1 MFPNRKQIK
10 RSELLEFILSPH
22 DSEYHKKFIQKEVK
36 KVIEIIDN
44 DIEAIEYDTE
54 DETDTETD
62 YDSDDSD
69 TMIAIK
75 KLYKKSEKSKE
86 IGERIISKSI
96 EYYNN
101 IPMCYPGDDNN
112 QNQNLIY
119 QQ

>member
-1 MFPNRKQIK
+1 MFPQRKQIK

-22 DSEYHKKFIQKEVK
+22 DREYHKKFIQKEVK

-44 DIEAIEYDTE
+44 NGDIEAIEYETE
-54 DETDTETD
+54 PETDNETETD

-75 KLYKKSEKSKE
+75 KLYKKSEKSRQ
-86 IGERIISKSI
+86 IGKRIMSM
-96 EYYNN
+96 NF
-101 IPMCYPGDDNN
+101 PGDDNN
-112 QNQNLIY
+112 KNQELIF

>member
-44 DIEAIEYDTE
+44 NSDIEEIEYDTE
-54 DETDTETD
+54 PETDTETKTD

-75 KLYKKSEKSKE
+75 KLYKKSEKSRE
-86 IGERIISKSI
+86 LGERIMSMNFPS
-96 EYYNN
+96 
-101 IPMCYPGDDNN
+101 DDNN
-112 QNQNLIY
+112 KNKKLIY